1 MANSYVLLAAAL
13 CVLVPLAQWARA
25 WWHNRVFARTHGCQ
39 PAPMDR
45 LLTWL
50 DPLGVGILFELER
63 RLASHSLLDYMRTRF
78 EDNGYTFKSRVL
90 LDDFYW
96 TCEPR
101 NIQALLA
108 TQFHSF
114 GVGIDREFERRAF
127 ESAQ

>member
-1 MANSYVLLAAAL
+1 MVNSYVLLAAAL

-25 WWHNRVFARTHGCQ
+25 WWHNRVFARAHGCR

-45 LLTWL
+45 LITWL
-50 DPLGVGILFELER
+50 DPLGIGILFELER
-63 RLASHSLLDYMRTRF
+63 RLSSHSLLEYMRTRF
-78 EDNGYTFKSRVL
+78 EDNAYTFKSRVL

-114 GVGIDREFERRAF
+114 GVGIDREF
-127 ESAQ
+127 